1 VMLGEFIT
9 SSHAKKGGPCPECG
23 LAIGMFNRIFKYTV
37 IGQSGTTVAGNGAGV
52 WVCSFCHDRHKPP
65 LEIQPFICSACD
77 GLCNPGVMVGGRL
90 LCERCYGHMAV
101 EAGRLL

>member
-1 VMLGEFIT
+1 MLGEYIT
-9 SSHAKKGGPCPECG
+9 SSHAKSGGPCPECG

-37 IGQSGTTVAGNGAGV
+37 IGQSGTTEAGNGAGV

-65 LEIQPFICSACD
+65 VEVELWECAGC
-77 GLCNPGVMVGGRL
+77 LNMVNPVVMFNGKRF
-90 LCERCYGHMAV
+90 CFPCYSKMAV